1 MALENLARDI
11 VAKAEV
17 AAKART
23 DEANAEAE
31 MIIEAARSEASQR
44 MDQARTKAQREAE
57 FVKREVVASARQA
70 SQKGRLHLRKEQLDA
85 ALDGIRESLADPKM
99 KGRKALLT
107 RLIEEAKAISSKGA
121 TLLPVAVD
129 KGTIQSIASTM
140 DIGDEVDGLGGFML
154 VSSDG
159 TITYDFRFDSLLKS
173 TWSAELVKVN
183 EILFG

>member
-1 MALENLARDI
+1 
-11 VAKAEV
+11 
-17 AAKART
+17 
-23 DEANAEAE
+23 

-57 FVKREVVASARQA
+57 FVKRSRRKRPTGVPERTSPP
-70 SQKGRLHLRKEQLDA
+70 RKEQLDA

-129 KGTIQSIASTM
+129 KGTIQSIASTV